1 MLEKVNNPSLKSW
14 IEVDPSSDFPIQ
26 NLPFGIFK
34 TQSSSPRVGVAI
46 GDQVLDLAI
55 LNHLGFLEK
64 LKIDNSV
71 FHNQYLNDLMALGKS
86 TTRALREHLSHL
98 LNENTAT
105 LRDNK

>member
-1 MLEKVNNPSLKSW
+1 MIKANDPSLTSW
-14 IEVDPSSDFPIQ
+14 IEVDKNSDFPIQ

-55 LNHLGFLEK
+55 LNHLGFLED

-71 FHNQYLNDLMALGKS
+71 FHNQFLNDFIALGKQ
-86 TTRALREHLSHL
+86 TTRALRERISHL
-98 LNENTAT
+98 LNAT
-105 LRDNK
+105 NPELRDNKD